1 MERDS
6 GDRESPAQRHAD
18 TAVVGL
24 VPDDLGPDCVGI
36 DDQPVVK
43 GLAGDISDDL
53 EDCRLVAGKG
63 SGVKIDVSGW
73 TSASY
78 AAMSTPPLSANR
90 PACSEAARRHR
101 KPSSAYN
108 WCSSSVGR
116 RCLRARFCRSR
127 YARPSIVARVGRL
140 SAKENLQGRA
150 ERELGLREMG
160 GEVEQGRRVIAGS
173 AQPPAQRAVRE
184 VRSFAMAEP
193 ERIDDA
199 SLWVV
204 DADVRARFEG

>member
-73 TSASY
+73 TSRVVRGHEH
-78 AAMSTPPLSANR
+78 AA
-90 PACSEAARRHR
+90 
-101 KPSSAYN
+101 
-108 WCSSSVGR
+108 
-116 RCLRARFCRSR
+116 F
-127 YARPSIVARVGRL
+127 
-140 SAKENLQGRA
+140 
-150 ERELGLREMG
+150 ERESSRVLGG
-160 GEVEQGRRVIAGS
+160 GKAT
-173 AQPPAQRAVRE
+173 
-184 VRSFAMAEP
+184 
-193 ERIDDA
+193 
-199 SLWVV
+199 
-204 DADVRARFEG
+204 